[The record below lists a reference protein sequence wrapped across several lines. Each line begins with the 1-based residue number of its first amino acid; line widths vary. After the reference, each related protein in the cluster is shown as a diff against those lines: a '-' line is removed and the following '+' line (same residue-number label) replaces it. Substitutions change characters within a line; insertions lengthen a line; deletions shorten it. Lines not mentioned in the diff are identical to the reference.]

1 MIEVLLRPGDSG
13 DLVNQVITSLNR
25 IGLLHSTPEN
35 YDNSV
40 ADAVALFQQQRG
52 LTSTGNVNNQTFQ
65 ALEEARWKLGDR
77 SLKVDSPMMRGDD
90 VATLQSRLI
99 EMGFNPGRVDGI
111 YGNVT
116 ENAVKEFQK
125 SVGVKVDGIC
135 GPGTVIS
142 LMRLMRT
149 VTGGAPT
156 QLRDQAVREKRGPA
170 LADKVIVLDPSS
182 RSDIAEIVYDI
193 AQKIEGR
200 LIALGVSVFLSRSAT
215 STPSEAERIAMAN
228 STEADLVISLSI
240 DKYKNEKAEGISTYF
255 YGSELHGIHSIVGE
269 RFATIVQ
276 RELVARTDLLNARTH
291 AKTWD
296 LLRLTK
302 APAVRL
308 ELGYITN
315 RKDASRLADNHFRDV
330 IAEGLVV
337 AIQRLYLSA
346 EEDAKTGTLRIE
358 DLRRAGIRR

>member
-1 MIEVLLRPGDSG
+1 MIKPGDRG
-13 DLVNQVITSLNR
+13 DVVTAVTNTLHRL
-25 IGLLHSTPEN
+25 GLIATPTDTFTE
-35 YDNSV
+35 DV
-40 ADAVALFQQQRG
+40 ARAVRAFQQERG
-52 LTSTGNVNNQTFQ
+52 LRVSGEIDIGTH
-65 ALEEARWKLGDR
+65 AAIEEARWKLGDR
-77 SLKVDSPMMRGDD
+77 SLMIDSPVMRGDD

-99 EMGFNPGRVDGI
+99 DMGFNPGRVDGI
-111 YGNVT
+111 YGPAT
-116 ENAVKEFQK
+116 EGAVKEFQK

-135 GPGTVIS
+135 GPGTVMS

-182 RSDIAEIVYDI
+182 RSDVAEIVYDI

-200 LIALGVSVFLSRSAT
+200 LIALGVSVFLSRSAQ
-215 STPSEAERIAMAN
+215 STPSESDRIALAN
-228 STEADLVISLSI
+228 STEADLVISLSV
-240 DKYKNEKAEGISTYF
+240 DKYPNGKAEGISTYF

-291 AKTWD
+291 SKTWD

-302 APAVRL
+302 APTVRI
-308 ELGYITN
+308 ELGYATN
-315 RKDASRLADNHFRDV
+315 PKDASRLADSHFRDV
-330 IAEGLVV
+330 IAEGVVV

>member
-1 MIEVLLRPGDSG
+1 MIKPGDRG
-13 DLVNQVITSLNR
+13 DVVTAVTNTLHRL
-25 IGLLHSTPEN
+25 GLIASPTDTFTEE
-35 YDNSV
+35 V
-40 ADAVALFQQQRG
+40 ASAVRAFQQERG
-52 LTSTGNVNNQTFQ
+52 LRVTGEIDLGTH
-65 ALEEARWKLGDR
+65 AAIEEARWKLGDR

-215 STPSEAERIAMAN
+215 STPSEIERIAMAN

>member
-1 MIEVLLRPGDSG
+1 MIKPGDRG
-13 DLVNQVITSLNR
+13 DVVTAVTNTLHRL
-25 IGLLHSTPEN
+25 GLIAEPTDIFSEE
-35 YDNSV
+35 V
-40 ADAVALFQQQRG
+40 ASAVRAFQQERG
-52 LTSTGNVNNQTFQ
+52 LRVTGEIDVGTH
-65 ALEEARWKLGDR
+65 AAIEEARWKLGDR

-99 EMGFNPGRVDGI
+99 DMGFNPGRVDGI
-111 YGNVT
+111 YGTTT
-116 ENAVKEFQK
+116 EAAVKEFQK

-135 GPGTVIS
+135 GPGTVMS

-149 VTGGAPT
+149 VTGGAPS

-182 RSDIAEIVYDI
+182 RPEIAEIVYDI
-193 AQKIEGR
+193 SQKIEGR
-200 LIALGVSVFLSRSAT
+200 LIALGVSVFLSRSAQ
-215 STPSEAERIAMAN
+215 STPSESERVALAN
-228 STEADLVISLSI
+228 STDADLVISLSV
-240 DKYKNEKAEGISTYF
+240 DKYPNEKAEGISTYF

-276 RELVARTDLLNARTH
+276 RELVARTDLLNARAH
-291 AKTWD
+291 SKTWD

-302 APAVRL
+302 APTVRI
-308 ELGYITN
+308 ELGYVTN
-315 RKDASRLADNHFRDV
+315 PKDASRLNDSHFRDV
-330 IAEGLVV
+330 IAEGVVV

>member
-1 MIEVLLRPGDSG
+1 AAI
-13 DLVNQVITSLNR
+13 
-25 IGLLHSTPEN
+25 
-35 YDNSV
+35 
-40 ADAVALFQQQRG
+40 
-52 LTSTGNVNNQTFQ
+52 
-65 ALEEARWKLGDR
+65 EEARWKLGDR
-77 SLKVDSPMMRGDD
+77 SLKVETPLMRGDD
-90 VATLQSRLI
+90 VAALQSRLI
-99 EMGFNPGRVDGI
+99 DMGFNPGRVDGI
-111 YGNVT
+111 FGSVT
-116 ENAVKEFQK
+116 EGAVKEFQK

-135 GPGTVIS
+135 GPGTVMS

-170 LADKVIVLDPSS
+170 LADKVIVIDPSS

-215 STPSEAERIAMAN
+215 STPNETERIALAN
-228 STEADLVISLSI
+228 STEADLVISLSV
-240 DKYKNEKAEGISTYF
+240 DRYKNEKAEGLSTYF

-276 RELVARTDLLNARTH
+276 RELVARTDLLNSRTH
-291 AKTWD
+291 SKTWD

-302 APAVRL
+302 APTVLL
-308 ELGYITN
+308 ELGYSTN
-315 RKDASRLADNHFRDV
+315 SKDASRLADTRFRDV

>member
-1 MIEVLLRPGDSG
+1 MIKPGDRG
-13 DLVNQVITSLNR
+13 DVVTAVTNTLHRL
-25 IGLLHSTPEN
+25 GLIASPTDTFTEEV
-35 YDNSV
+35 SS
-40 ADAVALFQQQRG
+40 AVRAFQQERG
-52 LTSTGNVNNQTFQ
+52 LRVTGEVDLGTH
-65 ALEEARWKLGDR
+65 AAIEEARWKLGDR

-90 VATLQSRLI
+90 IATLQSRLI

-215 STPSEAERIAMAN
+215 SAPGEAERISMAN

-291 AKTWD
+291 SKTWD

-315 RKDASRLADNHFRDV
+315 RKDDSRLADSHFRDV

>member
-1 MIEVLLRPGDSG
+1 MIKPGDRG
-13 DLVNQVITSLNR
+13 DVVTAVTNTLHRL
-25 IGLLHSTPEN
+25 GLIAEPTDIFSEE
-35 YDNSV
+35 V
-40 ADAVALFQQQRG
+40 ASAVRAFQQERG
-52 LTSTGNVNNQTFQ
+52 LRVTGEIDVGTH
-65 ALEEARWKLGDR
+65 AAIEEARWKLGDR

-99 EMGFNPGRVDGI
+99 DMGFNPGRVDGI
-111 YGNVT
+111 YGKTT
-116 ENAVKEFQK
+116 EAAVKEFQK

-135 GPGTVIS
+135 GPGTVMS

-182 RSDIAEIVYDI
+182 RSEIAEIVYDI

-200 LIALGVSVFLSRSAT
+200 LIALGVSVFLSRSLQ
-215 STPSEAERIAMAN
+215 STPSESERIALAN
-228 STEADLVISLSI
+228 STDADLVISLSV
-240 DKYKNEKAEGISTYF
+240 DKYPNEKAEGISTYF

-291 AKTWD
+291 SKTWD

-302 APAVRL
+302 APTVRI
-308 ELGYITN
+308 ELGYATN
-315 RKDASRLADNHFRDV
+315 PKDASRLNDSHFRDV
-330 IAEGLVV
+330 IAEGVVV

>member
-1 MIEVLLRPGDSG
+1 M
-13 DLVNQVITSLNR
+13 
-25 IGLLHSTPEN
+25 
-35 YDNSV
+35 
-40 ADAVALFQQQRG
+40 
-52 LTSTGNVNNQTFQ
+52 
-65 ALEEARWKLGDR
+65 
-77 SLKVDSPMMRGDD
+77 
-90 VATLQSRLI
+90 
-99 EMGFNPGRVDGI
+99 
-111 YGNVT
+111 
-116 ENAVKEFQK
+116 
-125 SVGVKVDGIC
+125 
-135 GPGTVIS
+135 S

-182 RSDIAEIVYDI
+182 RSDIAETVYDI

-215 STPSEAERIAMAN
+215 SSPNESERIALAN
-228 STEADLVISLSI
+228 STDADLVISLSI
-240 DKYKNEKAEGISTYF
+240 DKYKNAKAEGLSTYF

-276 RELVARTDLLNARTH
+276 RELVARTDLLNSRTH

-302 APAVRL
+302 APTVLL
-308 ELGYITN
+308 ELGYNTN
-315 RKDASRLADNHFRDV
+315 PKDASRLADSHFRDV

>member
-1 MIEVLLRPGDSG
+1 MIKPGDRG
-13 DLVNQVITSLNR
+13 DVVTAVTNTLHRL
-25 IGLLHSTPEN
+25 GLIASPTDTFTEE
-35 YDNSV
+35 V
-40 ADAVALFQQQRG
+40 ASAVRAFQQERG
-52 LTSTGNVNNQTFQ
+52 LRVTGEIDLGTH
-65 ALEEARWKLGDR
+65 AAIEEARWKLGDR

-215 STPSEAERIAMAN
+215 STPSETERIAMAN

-308 ELGYITN
+308 ELGYFTN
-315 RKDASRLADNHFRDV
+315 RKDASRLADSHFRDV

>member
-1 MIEVLLRPGDSG
+1 MIKPGDRG
-13 DLVNQVITSLNR
+13 DVVTAVTNTLHRL
-25 IGLLHSTPEN
+25 GLISAPT
-35 YDNSV
+35 DTFTADV
-40 ADAVALFQQQRG
+40 AGAVRAFQQERG
-52 LTSTGNVNNQTFQ
+52 LRVTGEIDLGTH
-65 ALEEARWKLGDR
+65 AAIEEARWNLGDR
-77 SLKVDSPMMRGDD
+77 SLKYELPLMRGDD
-90 VATLQSRLI
+90 VAALQSRLI
-99 EMGFNPGRVDGI
+99 DMGFNPGRVDGI
-111 YGNVT
+111 YGAIT

-125 SVGVKVDGIC
+125 SVGVTIDGIC
-135 GPGTVIS
+135 GPGTVMS

-156 QLRDQAVREKRGPA
+156 QLRDQAIREKRGPA
-170 LADKVIVLDPSS
+170 LADKVIVLDPTS

-215 STPSEAERIAMAN
+215 SAPNESERIQLAN
-228 STEADLVISLSI
+228 STDADLVISLSI
-240 DKYKNEKAEGISTYF
+240 DKYKNAGAEGLSTYF

-276 RELVARTDLLNARTH
+276 RELVARTDLLNSRTH

-302 APAVRL
+302 APTVLL
-308 ELGYITN
+308 ELGYSTN
-315 RKDASRLADNHFRDV
+315 PKDASRLADSHFRDV

>member
-1 MIEVLLRPGDSG
+1 MLQPGDRG
-13 DLVNQVITSLNR
+13 DVVTAVTNTLHRL
-25 IGLLHSTPEN
+25 GLIASPTDTFTDEVV
-35 YDNSV
+35 S
-40 ADAVALFQQQRG
+40 AVRAFQQERG
-52 LTSTGNVNNQTFQ
+52 LRVTGEIDLGTH
-65 ALEEARWKLGDR
+65 AAIEEARWKLGDR

-99 EMGFNPGRVDGI
+99 DMGFNPGRVDGI
-111 YGNVT
+111 YGPVT

-135 GPGTVIS
+135 GPGTIIS

-215 STPSEAERIAMAN
+215 SSPNESERIALAN
-228 STEADLVISLSI
+228 STDADLVISLSI
-240 DKYKNEKAEGISTYF
+240 DKYKNAKAEGLSTYF

-276 RELVARTDLLNARTH
+276 RELVARTDLLNSRTH

-302 APAVRL
+302 APTVLL
-308 ELGYITN
+308 ELGYNTN
-315 RKDASRLADNHFRDV
+315 PKDASRLADSHFRDV